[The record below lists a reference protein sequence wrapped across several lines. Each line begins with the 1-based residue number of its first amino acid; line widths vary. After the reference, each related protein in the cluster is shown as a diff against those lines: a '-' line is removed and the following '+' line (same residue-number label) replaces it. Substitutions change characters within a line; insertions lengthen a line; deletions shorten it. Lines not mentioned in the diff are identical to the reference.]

1 MRVIIIG
8 GGVLGTLHARAALRD
23 GYEVI
28 HLERDPLPSSAS
40 VRNFGLVWIGG
51 RASGE
56 ELEAS
61 LRTRELWQE
70 ISEEIPEL
78 TFRPNGS
85 LTLVRT
91 SAEVKVLEESMAK
104 SDAELRQWK
113 LLDKAET
120 QKINPALRGNFI
132 ASLWCP
138 LDATVEPGKVLTEI
152 RTSLLKN
159 PSYTWRS
166 KVEIINL
173 HSTDAG
179 VVAFASSGEEFSGDF
194 AIVTPGADHKTLF
207 KEQLESAPLRQV
219 YLQMMSTAPFDEE
232 LTTSIADAD
241 SLRYYPAYDVPSL
254 GQLPAQQP
262 VAANNHM
269 QLLLVQRTDGT
280 LTIGDTHAYDQ
291 PFEFKLDE
299 EPYQYLHEVASDLI
313 GKKIPPIMKRWSG
326 VYSQRTDGAICDR
339 RRISKNIFVVTGPG
353 GRGNTLAPAIAEQ
366 TLKELRSE

>member
-1 MRVIIIG
+1 MRVIVIG
-8 GGVLGTLHARAALRD
+8 GGVLGTLHARAALQE

-28 HLERDPLPSSAS
+28 HLERDPLPASAS
-40 VRNFGLVWIGG
+40 VRNFGLIWIGG

-61 LRTRELWQE
+61 LRTRQLWQE
-70 ISEEIPEL
+70 ISEEIGEL

-85 LTLVRT
+85 LTLVK
-91 SAEVKVLEESMAK
+91 SEAELKVLEESMAK
-104 SDAELRQWK
+104 SDADRRQWK
-113 LLDKAET
+113 VLDKNET
-120 QKINPALRGNFI
+120 QKINPALRGNYI
-132 ASLWCP
+132 ASLWSP

-159 PSYTWRS
+159 PKYTWRS
-166 KVEIINL
+166 QVEIVDL
-173 HSTDAG
+173 HSTDSG
-179 VVAFASSGEEFSGDF
+179 VVAFARSGEEFGGDL

-207 KEQLESAPLRQV
+207 KEQLESAPIRQV

-241 SLRYYPAYDVPSL
+241 SLRYYPAYDVPAL
-254 GQLPAQQP
+254 KNLPAQHP
-262 VAANNHM
+262 IAADNHM
-269 QLLLVQRTDGT
+269 QLLLVQRSDGT

-291 PFEFKLDE
+291 PFDFKLHE
-299 EPYQYLHEVASDLI
+299 APYQYLHEVASELI
-313 GKKIPPIMKRWSG
+313 GKKIPPVVDRWSG

-339 RRISKNIFVVTGPG
+339 RFIAPNIVVVTGPG

-366 TLKELRSE
+366 TLKEFK